1 MISLVSN
8 VCMQRYTACGQI
20 CLFRWKLNAMI
31 LKALDVTDYLI
42 GLETAWHAILIDATA
57 SIGQATFTYVLSGA
71 GSIDVTAAINE
82 QVFSLTDISCKT
94 LMQIMIS
101 TGYRLHPMC
110 YHCMVLS
117 NLTKFVCKQCLAL
130 DGIST
135 LSDLSAAV
143 PQVKADFPGD
153 AMIWISNF

>member
-1 MISLVSN
+1 
-8 VCMQRYTACGQI
+8 MQYAILNYIFGFKYVHAKVLGNAACGQI

-31 LKALDVTDYLI
+31 LKALGVTDYLI

-57 SIGQATFTYVLSGA
+57 SIGQATFTNVLSGA

-101 TGYRLHPMC
+101 IGYRLHPMC
-110 YHCMVLS
+110 YHCMVVS
-117 NLTKFVCKQCLAL
+117 NRFITH
-130 DGIST
+130 
-135 LSDLSAAV
+135 
-143 PQVKADFPGD
+143 QVRL
-153 AMIWISNF
+153 

>member
-1 MISLVSN
+1 
-8 VCMQRYTACGQI
+8 
-20 CLFRWKLNAMI
+20 MI
-31 LKALDVTDYLI
+31 LDSSEKILETFSCTIQEALKKKLLI

-57 SIGQATFTYVLSGA
+57 SIGQATFTNVLSGA

-82 QVFSLTDISCKT
+82 QVFSLADIS
-94 LMQIMIS
+94 
-101 TGYRLHPMC
+101 
-110 YHCMVLS
+110 
-117 NLTKFVCKQCLAL
+117 KFVCKQCLAL